1 MTEENM
7 KGQEL
12 IDWIHEMKAEQANF
26 VVQRN
31 YSSDNHQET
40 EEPYLKF
47 AKHGLRVERDG
58 KFVYDNR
65 TVLL

>member
-1 MTEENM
+1 M

-26 VVQRN
+26 VVQCRDSGGD
-31 YSSDNHQET
+31 YMET

-47 AKHGLRVERDG
+47 EKHGLRVERDG
-58 KFVYDNR
+58 EFVYDNR